1 MRPYLSLYLLSS
13 ITAAD
18 CSTTNCKSF
27 HGSRDWPSHSV
38 WASLNGTLGG
48 RLLAPLPPGAVCH
61 AEQPSYNA
69 SACPERKKEW
79 SRYEWHAEDPLSVM
93 WDQFTHYSCLPD
105 ANAPCTARGYPT
117 YVVNA
122 STAEHVKTGIDFA
135 RNHNIRLVVKNSGHD
150 FIGRSVAPGALSIWA
165 HNLNTIKFNPEEFKL
180 DGSSRVIKTNSMT
193 IGGGVQMYDAYK
205 AADQHGQTITGGGGK
220 SVAFGGYVS
229 GGGHSFV
236 APYFGLAAD
245 NILQMEVVTPAG
257 DIMTVN
263 EDQYPEIF
271 WALRGGG
278 GSTFGV
284 ITSLTIKSYPKA
296 RVSYTS
302 YKIVADPQAP
312 FLWDMITYVIS
323 QLPYLMDSGFAGKN
337 FVNHSMPNPDPS
349 SGLPSKVAG
358 VSGQNLL
365 LNASE
370 PNIAAKIFKPI
381 NDTLQ
386 SRWPGKVLLHLET
399 QHYPTSLAW
408 FEKNYDASTG
418 GYSRYLVSRLL
429 DKQSLTGN
437 ETALRDALKA
447 ANEPNGLLAFFTV
460 AGKGVQN
467 AKPRGGDAVHPAWR
481 QAYVHSVATAEFPPF
496 NKTAEREAIAILDR
510 SFQPLRDL
518 TPNSGAYMNEALP
531 FEKDWQHTF
540 WGSNYE
546 RLLAIKKNVDPT
558 DVFCY
563 TASCPGMTIGDSIGD
578 SKHHHQASANPIPR
592 RQPTHEALHCP
603 APATAT
609 MSAAEA
615 TFLSLRPV
623 PIADKEPKN
632 LAEFISRVNAQ
643 PGGFRDVTE
652 SALREAIETNGD
664 ASVEDVVMVD
674 AVEEEDAAAPSKDA
688 ASARLEVL
696 KGVDIAGNTAM
707 LILDSLSLLLS
718 KQSPTSASLTLSQQ
732 LRDMVGIGTLSV
744 DRLDEP
750 TAREER
756 VKDGEQVATG
766 WTLMEINK
774 TRDAAVSAAAL
785 LDKEVA
791 IESRYWDDVMA
802 VKKAGWSMC
811 RVPNERHTLGVRFGF
826 SETST
831 EFKNNGLAPMRRGED
846 GSVEL
851 DVGRLGGVSECL
863 VVSYVRN
870 DRVVGR
876 SRPHRRQR
884 NATSLESRV
893 LEARNTIFSQELWHE
908 LIKEARTLAAYDVRL
923 QGSQLRCRVD
933 DETALTM
940 ELLELS
946 SCPAPDDSLPYNDM
960 AEAVSLGLHMLLSY
974 AHRHNELMRTR
985 PMPPHM
991 SRSRPT
997 NQTYALLR
1005 PIIAR
1010 LVSDASIE
1018 ACTRLVGSLSRAL
1031 TKAGLASSFTLR
1043 PSSSPTTDPSSSS
1056 PSSHASP
1063 SQTLIR
1069 NMLQPRDLAIDFS
1082 ILPDISL
1089 SIRLRTFLF
1098 PVTSSHFNVSLPPDS
1113 PLRPSSAP
1121 YQDGYP
1127 DVRALADYLDTTV
1140 SRCLTRHF
1148 LSRLPPDDANG
1159 NTRRWTE
1166 TIVGTSIRDPDSD
1179 RWSLRFSTVRN
1190 DADPIPSAALI
1201 LASSVV
1207 GPDGD
1212 PPRRRSWKW
1221 SSGENPEDEPRSMAD
1236 VVAEVARM
1244 TPS

>member
-1 MRPYLSLYLLSS
+1 
-13 ITAAD
+13 
-18 CSTTNCKSF
+18 
-27 HGSRDWPSHSV
+27 
-38 WASLNGTLGG
+38 
-48 RLLAPLPPGAVCH
+48 
-61 AEQPSYNA
+61 
-69 SACPERKKEW
+69 
-79 SRYEWHAEDPLSVM
+79 M
-93 WDQFTHYSCLPD
+93 WDQFTNYSCLPD
-105 ANAPCTARGYPT
+105 ANAPCTARGYPP
-117 YVVNA
+117 YVINA
-122 STAEHVKTGIDFA
+122 STAGHVKTGIDFA

-165 HNLNTIKFNPEEFKL
+165 HNLNSIKFKPDELQL
-180 DGSSRVIKTNSMT
+180 DGSNRIIKTNSLT
-193 IGGGVQMYDAYK
+193 VGGGVQMFDAYK

-220 SVAFGGYVS
+220 SVSFGGYVS

-236 APYFGLAAD
+236 APYLGLAAD

-257 DIMTVN
+257 DIIAVN
-263 EDQYPEIF
+263 EDRYPDLF

-284 ITSLTIKSYPKA
+284 ITSLTIKTYPKVE
-296 RVSYTS
+296 VSYTS
-302 YKIVADPQAP
+302 FKIVADPEAP
-312 FLWDMITYVIS
+312 FLWDMITFVIS
-323 QLPYLMDSGFAGKN
+323 QLPYLMDSG
-337 FVNHSMPNPDPS
+337 
-349 SGLPSKVAG
+349 LPSRVAG
-358 VSGQNLL
+358 VSGQNLI

-370 PNIAAKIFKPI
+370 PNMAEKIFKPI
-381 NDTLQ
+381 NDTLH

-399 QHYPTSLAW
+399 QHYPTFLAW
-408 FEKNYDASTG
+408 FEKNYDASSG

-437 ETALRDALKA
+437 ETALQDALRA

-460 AGKGVQN
+460 AGKGVQD

-496 NKTAEREAIAILDR
+496 NKTAERQAIAILDR

-518 TPNSGAYMNEALP
+518 TPRSGAYMNEALP
-531 FEKDWQHTF
+531 FERDWQHTF

-546 RLLAIKKNVDPT
+546 RLLAIKKRVDPD
-558 DVFCY
+558 DVLCRVGSLFPALRHISHI
-563 TASCPGMTIGDSIGD
+563 TQPHSLTPISDSIP
-578 SKHHHQASANPIPR
+578 STHHQFTTKHQHTIFPVQ
-592 RQPTHEALHCP
+592 QPAHEALHCQ

-623 PIADKEPKN
+623 PIDDKEPKN

-643 PGGFRDVTE
+643 PGGFRHVTE
-652 SALREAIETNGD
+652 SALREAMETNGD
-664 ASVEDVVMVD
+664 VSVEDVVMVD
-674 AVEEEDAAAPSKDA
+674 AVEEEDAAVPSKDA

-718 KQSPTSASLTLSQQ
+718 KQSPTSASVTLSQQ

-756 VKDGEQVATG
+756 VKEGEQVATG

-826 SETST
+826 SETSA

-884 NATSLESRV
+884 NANSLESRV

-923 QGSQLRCRVD
+923 QGSKLRCRVD
-933 DETALTM
+933 DETALIM
-940 ELLELS
+940 ELLELG
-946 SCPAPDDSLPYNDM
+946 SCPAPDDSLPHNGM

-1005 PIIAR
+1005 PVIAR
-1010 LVSDASIE
+1010 LASDASIE
-1018 ACTRLVGSLSRAL
+1018 ACTRLVGSLSRSL
-1031 TKAGLASSFTLR
+1031 TKAGLSSSFTLR
-1043 PSSSPTTDPSSSS
+1043 PSSSPTTDTCSSTSN
-1056 PSSHASP
+1056 HASP

-1069 NMLQPRDLAIDFS
+1069 NMLQPRDLAIDFT
-1082 ILPDISL
+1082 ILPDTSL

-1113 PLRPSSAP
+1113 PSAPRAPP

-1127 DVRALADYLDTTV
+1127 DVRALADYLDTAV

-1148 LSRLPPDDANG
+1148 LSRLLTSDADG
-1159 NTRRWTE
+1159 TGRRWTE
-1166 TIVGTSIRDPDSD
+1166 SIVGTSIRDPDSD
-1179 RWSLRFSTVRN
+1179 RWTLRFSTVRN
-1190 DADPIPSAALI
+1190 DADPIAVAALV
-1201 LASSVV
+1201 LVSSVV

-1212 PPRRRSWKW
+1212 PPRRSTWKW
-1221 SSGENPEDEPRSMAD
+1221 SSGENPDDESRPMAD

-1244 TPS
+1244 SPS